1 LPAFLVAATLLGGAA
16 FSGCG
21 PAFERVQPAESRRW
35 RLAICAI
42 KLAEQ
47 IPLDFFFQVF
57 YPTSGGF

>member
-1 LPAFLVAATLLGGAA
+1 MPART
-16 FSGCG
+16 
-21 PAFERVQPAESRRW
+21 PASW

-47 IPLDFFFQVF
+47 IPLNFFFQVF